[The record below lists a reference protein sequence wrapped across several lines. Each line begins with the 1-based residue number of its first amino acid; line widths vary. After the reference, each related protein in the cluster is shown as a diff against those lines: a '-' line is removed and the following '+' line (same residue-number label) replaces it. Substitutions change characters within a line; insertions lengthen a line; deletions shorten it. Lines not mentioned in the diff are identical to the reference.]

1 MNAKVR
7 RSGFAKHAAVV
18 AGIAV
23 LVVGAGIGWKYL
35 AVDNGASRYLTA
47 QVAQATIENHVTA
60 LGTLQPLQFVDVGTQ
75 VTGQLK
81 KLHVDIGVR
90 VEKGQVLAEIDP
102 TLVEA
107 KVSATRATIRSQTA
121 QLAER
126 RAQLDLV
133 RAQHARQ
140 RTLFEAN
147 ATSAD
152 ALQQAAA
159 AEKSAAAQIESLLA
173 QIQQSQSTLQADEA
187 NLRYTKIHAP
197 MAGTVVS
204 LTAREGQTLVSSQQ
218 APVILRIAD
227 LGTMTVSTQVSEAD
241 VPKVRVGMPVYF
253 NTLGQPDRRW
263 NGTVRQILPT
273 PEVVNNVVLYNVLF
287 DVDNRDGALK
297 PQMSAQAYFVLARAE
312 NALTVPMAALQP
324 AGAAGPRTR
333 VASADAVSAIPEAL
347 AEPRQRTGQGRP
359 ARTEGA
365 PRQHSEGTAR
375 PRNYL
380 VRVLDAQGKVEERQV
395 TVGVTNRIQAQ
406 VLSGL
411 NAGETVI
418 VGTAESAAPRP
429 AAKGAATKGAATTR
443 ARL

>member
-1 MNAKVR
+1 MNKKLKTPGYA
-7 RSGFAKHAAVV
+7 RSAIAGVAIVAIVV
-18 AGIAV
+18 AA
-23 LVVGAGIGWKYL
+23 GAGWKYF
-35 AVDNGASRYLTA
+35 AAENGASRYLTA
-47 QVAQATIENHVTA
+47 RVALATIEENVTA
-60 LGTLQPLQFVDVGTQ
+60 LGTLQPLQYVDVGTQ

-81 KLHVDIGVR
+81 KLHAQIGMQ
-90 VEKGQVLAEIDP
+90 VEKGQLLAEIDP

-107 KVSATRATIRSQTA
+107 RVNVTRATIRGQTA

-126 RAQLDLV
+126 RAQLELA

-159 AEKSAAAQIESLLA
+159 AEKSAAAQAESLQA
-173 QIQQSQSTLQADEA
+173 QIEQSQSTLKADEA
-187 NLRYTKIHAP
+187 NLRYTRIFAP

-241 VPKVRVGMPVYF
+241 VPKIKVGMPVYF

-263 NGTVRQILPT
+263 QGTVRQLLPT

-324 AGAAGPRTR
+324 AGGGRARAAGARSEALP
-333 VASADAVSAIPEAL
+333 VVPEAR
-347 AEPRQRTGQGRP
+347 AEPRRRTGECRP
-359 ARTEGA
+359 ARADGA
-365 PRQHSEGTAR
+365 PRQRAHV
-375 PRNYL
+375 
-380 VRVLDAQGKVEERQV
+380 VRVLSEQGKLEERQV
-395 TVGVTNRIQAQ
+395 MVGVTNRIQAQ
-406 VLSGL
+406 ILSGL
-411 NAGETVI
+411 ADGETVVI
-418 VGTAESAAPRP
+418 GIAEANDKSAPRP
-429 AAKGAATKGAATTR
+429 AAKGAPATR

>member
-1 MNAKVR
+1 MNAKVKK
-7 RSGFAKHAAVV
+7 SGLIKRTALAIGVAAIV
-18 AGIAV
+18 A
-23 LVVGAGIGWKYL
+23 GAGIGWKHF
-35 AVDNGASRYLTA
+35 AAGNGADRFLTA

-90 VEKGQVLAEIDP
+90 VEKGQLLAEIDP
-102 TLVEA
+102 TLLEA
-107 KVSATRATIRSQTA
+107 RVSATRATIRAQNA
-121 QLAER
+121 QLSER
-126 RAQLDLV
+126 RAQLELA

-159 AEKSAAAQIESLLA
+159 SEKTAAAQVESLLA

-187 NLRYTKIHAP
+187 NLRYTRIHAP

-253 NTLGQPDRRW
+253 NTLGQPERRW
-263 NGTVRQILPT
+263 HGEVRQILPT
-273 PEVVNNVVLYNVLF
+273 PEIVNNVVLYNVLF

-312 NALTVPMAALQP
+312 NALTVPMAALQL
-324 AGAAGPRTR
+324 AGGGRERTR
-333 VASADAVSAIPEAL
+333 VASADAVTAIPEAH
-347 AEPRQRTGQGRP
+347 AGQRQRTGEGRP
-359 ARTEGA
+359 ARAEGA
-365 PRQHSEGTAR
+365 PRQRGEGAAR

-380 VRVLDAQGKVEERQV
+380 VRVIDAQGKIEERQV
-395 TVGVTNRIQAQ
+395 TVGITNRIQAQ
-406 VLSGL
+406 ILSGL
-411 NAGETVI
+411 SAGETVI
-418 VGTAESAAPRP
+418 VGTAEGGERAAPRP
-429 AAKGAATKGAATTR
+429 AAKGPATTR

>member
-1 MNAKVR
+1 MNAKVGK
-7 RSGFAKHAAVV
+7 SGFVKRAAAVAAV
-18 AGIAV
+18 AAIVA
-23 LVVGAGIGWKYL
+23 GAGIGWKYY
-35 AVDNGASRYLTA
+35 AADNGVNRFLTA

-75 VTGQLK
+75 VTGQLR

-90 VEKGQVLAEIDP
+90 VQKGQVLAEIDP

-107 KVSATRATIRSQTA
+107 KVGATRATIRSQTA

-126 RAQLDLV
+126 RAQLELV
-133 RAQHARQ
+133 RAQHVRQ
-140 RTLFEAN
+140 RTLFDAN

-159 AEKSAAAQIESLLA
+159 AEKTAAAQIDSLLA
-173 QIQQSQSTLQADEA
+173 QIQQTQSTLQADEA

-253 NTLGQPDRRW
+253 NTLGQPERRW
-263 NGTVRQILPT
+263 HGQVRQILPT

-287 DVDNRDGALK
+287 DVDNGDGALK

-324 AGAAGPRTR
+324 AGGGRERTR
-333 VASADAVSAIPEAL
+333 VASADTPSAIPEAR

-359 ARTEGA
+359 ARAEGVA
-365 PRQHSEGTAR
+365 RQSGEVTAR
-375 PRNYL
+375 PRNYV
-380 VRVLDAQGKVEERQV
+380 VRVIDAQGKIEERQV
-395 TVGVTNRIQAQ
+395 TVGVTNRIQAE

-411 NAGETVI
+411 AAGETVI
-418 VGTAESAAPRP
+418 VGTPEPAGTRP
-429 AAKGAATKGAATTR
+429 AAKGPAAKGPATTR

>member
-1 MNAKVR
+1 MDAKVKK
-7 RSGFAKHAAVV
+7 SGLFKRTALAIGAAAVV
-18 AGIAV
+18 A
-23 LVVGAGIGWKYL
+23 GAGIGWKHF
-35 AVDNGASRYLTA
+35 AAGNGADRFLTA

-60 LGTLQPLQFVDVGTQ
+60 LGMLQPLQFVDVGTQ

-90 VEKGQVLAEIDP
+90 VEKGQLLAEIDP
-102 TLVEA
+102 TLLEA
-107 KVSATRATIRSQTA
+107 RVSATRATIRAQNA
-121 QLAER
+121 QLSER
-126 RAQLDLV
+126 RAQLELA

-159 AEKSAAAQIESLLA
+159 SEKTAAAQVESLLA

-253 NTLGQPDRRW
+253 NTLGQPERRW
-263 NGTVRQILPT
+263 HGEVRQILPT
-273 PEVVNNVVLYNVLF
+273 PEIVNNVVLYNVLF

-324 AGAAGPRTR
+324 AGGARERTR
-333 VASADAVSAIPEAL
+333 VASADAVTAIPEAR
-347 AEPRQRTGQGRP
+347 AEQRQRTGEGRP
-359 ARTEGA
+359 ARAEGA
-365 PRQHSEGTAR
+365 PRQRGEGTAR

-380 VRVLDAQGKVEERQV
+380 VRVIDAQGKIEERQV

-406 VLSGL
+406 ILSGL
-411 NAGETVI
+411 SAGETVI
-418 VGTAESAAPRP
+418 VGTAEGGERAAPRP
-429 AAKGAATKGAATTR
+429 AAKGPATTR

>member
-1 MNAKVR
+1 MNAKVGK
-7 RSGFAKHAAVV
+7 SGFVKRAAAVAAV
-18 AGIAV
+18 AAIVA
-23 LVVGAGIGWKYL
+23 GAGIGWKYY
-35 AVDNGASRYLTA
+35 AADKGASRYLTA

-107 KVSATRATIRSQTA
+107 KVGATRATIRSQTA

-126 RAQLDLV
+126 RAQLELV
-133 RAQHARQ
+133 RAQHVRQ

-159 AEKSAAAQIESLLA
+159 AEKTAAAQIDSLLA
-173 QIQQSQSTLQADEA
+173 QIQQTQSTLQADEA

-253 NTLGQPDRRW
+253 NTLGQPNRRW
-263 NGTVRQILPT
+263 QGQVRQILPT

-287 DVDNRDGALK
+287 DVDNGDGALK

-324 AGAAGPRTR
+324 AGAAGERTR
-333 VASADAVSAIPEAL
+333 VASADAVTAIPGAR

-359 ARTEGA
+359 ARAEGA
-365 PRQHSEGTAR
+365 PRQRVEGAAT
-375 PRNYL
+375 PRSFL
-380 VRVLDAQGKVEERQV
+380 VRVINAQGKIEERQV
-395 TVGVTNRIQAQ
+395 TVGVTNRIQAE

-411 NAGETVI
+411 AAGETVI
-418 VGTAESAAPRP
+418 VGTPEPAGTRP
-429 AAKGAATKGAATTR
+429 AAKGAAKGPATTR